1 MIQDIPPELISQ
13 LDTLGITLYQHQEEG
28 VAWMIDRERDETL
41 IKGGCLSDDPG
52 LGKTNQML
60 ATILANSKGGRN
72 LIIAPVS
79 LMNQWRDA
87 ARKIFP
93 DKRIRICHGKS
104 GTYDSIEEINA
115 TNPFITI
122 APYSQTFQSCGG
134 EFFPTVL
141 HQQRWERVILDEAHI
156 IRNHKSK
163 VFKGCSELKADIRW
177 AMTGTPIQNSINDLV
192 SIFKFLHVPQ
202 LSIQSDFDSLKQ
214 QLIKRRNKN
223 IMAEAYKCL
232 NLHIEDTEFLD
243 DDEKKFYEWLK
254 LYIAGEFAKIE
265 GDKHQM
271 GAVFELL
278 LRLRQATIHPKIVF
292 NGLYRKLVEN
302 NGDKATI
309 AEIYR
314 NLKIWSN
321 KPSTKITKLIEKFN
335 GHGIDT
341 KSLIVSHFTEE
352 SNIINYF
359 LKKTFPSLRIG
370 IFDGSLSLDDRNEM
384 IKQARAGE
392 IDCMII
398 QIQCGGVG
406 LNLQMFNKVYI
417 VTPDWN
423 PSNEIQA
430 IARCHRI
437 GQTSDVEVIKLI
449 IHQDSTKP
457 TIDEKIILVQQIKR
471 DIMADHLID
480 ETLRFNERT
489 NGKMNLS
496 MKDFAFLLH

>member
-1 MIQDIPPELISQ
+1 
-13 LDTLGITLYQHQEEG
+13 
-28 VAWMIDRERDETL
+28 
-41 IKGGCLSDDPG
+41 
-52 LGKTNQML
+52 ML
-60 ATILANSKGGRN
+60 ATILANSNGGRN

-79 LMNQWRDA
+79 LLNQWRDA

-104 GTYDSIEEINA
+104 GSFQSVGEINKID
-115 TNPFITI
+115 PFITI
-122 APYSQTFQSCGG
+122 APYSQTFKSSGG
-134 EFFPTVL
+134 EYFPTVL
-141 HQQRWERVILDEAHI
+141 HQTRWERVILDESHI

-177 AMTGTPIQNSINDLV
+177 ALTGTPIQNSINDLI
-192 SIFKFLHVPQ
+192 SIFKFLHIPQ
-202 LSIQSDFDSLKQ
+202 NTIKSDFDKLKQ

-223 IMAEAYKCL
+223 IMAEEYKCL
-232 NLHIEDTEFLD
+232 NLHIVDTEFLD
-243 DDEKKFYEWLK
+243 TDEKKFYEWLK
-254 LYIAGEFAKIE
+254 LYISNEFAKIE
-265 GDKHQM
+265 GEKHQM
-271 GAVFELL
+271 SAVFELL

-292 NGLYRKLVEN
+292 NGLYRKLIES
-302 NGDKATI
+302 NGNKQSLAD
-309 AEIYR
+309 IYR
-314 NLKIWSN
+314 QLKIWSN
-321 KPSTKITKLIEKFN
+321 KPSTKITKLIEKFACHETN
-335 GHGIDT
+335 T

-352 SNIINYF
+352 SNIIYQF
-359 LKKTFPSLRIG
+359 LKKSFLDLKIE
-370 IFDGSLSLDDRNEM
+370 IFDGSLSLDQRNDM
-384 IKQARAGE
+384 VRRASAGE

-449 IHQDSTKP
+449 IHEDSTKP
-457 TIDEKIILVQQIKR
+457 TIDEKIIFVQQIKR
-471 DIMADHLID
+471 NLMADHLLD

-489 NGKMNLS
+489 TGKMNLS
-496 MKDFAFLLH
+496 MKDFAYLLH